1 MNKALLL
8 VMGIVAV
15 FCSCKNISPF
25 PIDEQPTIA
34 IDTHLLGVWQADKS
48 VFNDY
53 FLVQNYDDF
62 YQNIPE
68 QYKDDSSMLAEKKY
82 KDYLYYITEV
92 DTGKAEFN
100 LIAYLSEIN
109 HTRLVNF
116 GFYST
121 LQHRHIKHGP
131 KNDKGF
137 WFAKMSVNESKNK
150 IELIPDND
158 TLMLHLK
165 NSAEVR
171 KRVTKLLNNKLYFDR
186 VGVFTKI
193 SSDHRHKRK
202 Y

>member
-1 MNKALLL
+1 MHKALLL
-8 VMGIVAV
+8 VMAIVAV

-68 QYKDDSSMLAEKKY
+68 QYKNDSIMLAEKKY

-92 DTGKAEFN
+92 DTGKAELN
-100 LIAYLSEIN
+100 LIAYTSEIN

-121 LQHRHIKHGP
+121 LQQRYRKHGP

-137 WFAKMSVNESKNK
+137 WFAKMSVHESKNK

-165 NSAEVR
+165 SSAEVR
-171 KRVTKLLNNKLYFDR
+171 KRVTTLLNNKLYFGQP
-186 VGVFTKI
+186 GVFTKI
-193 SSDHRHKRK
+193 SNDHRHKRK